1 MLSRDAAATLT
12 EQLAQRYAERIRER
26 LLAPGARLP
35 SVRDCAQRHGVSPHT
50 VVAAYDL
57 LLAQG
62 LIEARRQRGFFV
74 RGPAGARDAAASGAP
89 PTPAAAPVDAAALI
103 RSMFHAP
110 GGRPAPG
117 GGILPPEWLDLPL
130 LAGTLRRLLA
140 AERLAP
146 LALHYGDP
154 AGDPRLRAAL
164 AQKLADFGVAAA
176 PEQVV
181 TTLGATQALDI
192 VSRAL
197 LAPGDAVLVDEPGWA
212 VEFARLAQL
221 GMRVLPVPRG
231 PDGPDLGVMEALIAT
246 HRPRLYVTVS
256 VLHNP
261 TGASLSLGHAHRL
274 LTLAQAHDFRIVE
287 DDTYAWLAPPH
298 AARVAALDGLQ
309 RTIYVSGFSKI
320 LAPGWRVGFIAAPAA
335 LTARLIDVKLLTSL
349 TTPPLTERSVA
360 LCLEQGA
367 LRRHAERVRERL
379 DAARARSLALAA
391 EHGCTPAP
399 GAAGGRGMFAW
410 LETGVDTDRLAQ
422 SLLDDGW
429 LIAPGSLFH
438 AARAPSTLMRLNV
451 ANGADRAFWRAFA
464 GRRAELRRRARP
476 AAAGVDPQ
484 I

>member
-1 MLSRDAAATLT
+1 MLSRHAAATLT

-74 RGPAGARDAAASGAP
+74 RAPAAAREAAP
-89 PTPAAAPVDAAALI
+89 PGTMRTPAAAPVDAAALI

-117 GGILPPEWLDLPL
+117 GGTLPPEWLDLSL

-140 AERLAP
+140 TERLAP

-176 PEQVV
+176 PEQLV

-231 PDGPDLGVMEALIAT
+231 PEGPDLNVMEALIAT

-320 LAPGWRVGFIAAPAA
+320 LAPGWRVGFIAAPPE
-335 LTARLIDVKLLTSL
+335 LTARLVDVKLLTSL
-349 TTPPLTERSVA
+349 TTPALTERSVA

-367 LRRHAERVRERL
+367 LRRHADRVRERL
-379 DAARARSLALAA
+379 DAARARSLALAD
-391 EHGCTPAP
+391 EHGCAPAP
-399 GAAGGRGMFAW
+399 GAAAGRGMFAW
-410 LETGVDTDRLAQ
+410 LDTGVDTDRLAQ

-438 AARAPSTLMRLNV
+438 AARAPTPLMRLNV

-464 GRRAELRRRARP
+464 ERRAELRRRARP
-476 AAAGVDPQ
+476 ASA
-484 I
+484 